1 MCRSSSP
8 CRTRWSWSPPLGGL
22 RSWMDS
28 SFGFRA
34 CGIDGVALQRDRARL
49 KSCGPGRNG
58 GRGDLRG
65 RKRGSGSRRD
75 EALFHQRPPC
85 PRGPAR
91 LATPVGG
98 HPGSPRVRGS
108 LPLPA
113 SGPHRFRADQGSGAD
128 EIFLLHRSGVLLK
141 HFSPDRDR
149 VMDSDILGGMLA
161 AVRMFIE
168 DSMNPS
174 AGALQEIRFSGG
186 SIVFVTGQNAALAA
200 LNARGNRAR
209 FANRAM
215 GLLREFENLNGDAL
229 SNFDGLA
236 GRLDGVDALFTRIA
250 S

>member
-1 MCRSSSP
+1 
-8 CRTRWSWSPPLGGL
+8 
-22 RSWMDS
+22 
-28 SFGFRA
+28 
-34 CGIDGVALQRDRARL
+34 
-49 KSCGPGRNG
+49 
-58 GRGDLRG
+58 
-65 RKRGSGSRRD
+65 
-75 EALFHQRPPC
+75 
-85 PRGPAR
+85 
-91 LATPVGG
+91 
-98 HPGSPRVRGS
+98 
-108 LPLPA
+108 
-113 SGPHRFRADQGSGAD
+113 
-128 EIFLLHRSGVLLK
+128 
-141 HFSPDRDR
+141 
-149 VMDSDILGGMLA
+149 MDSDILGGMLA

-236 GRLDGVDALFTRIA
+236 GRLDGIDALFTRIA